1 MLRFRFGRSRPAVT
15 HACRACESRRAMF
28 RILGV
33 ATWDRYRTLCVRCH
47 RRAGQPQAVMG
58 DLPNP

>member
-1 MLRFRFGRSRPAVT
+1 
-15 HACRACESRRAMF
+15 MF